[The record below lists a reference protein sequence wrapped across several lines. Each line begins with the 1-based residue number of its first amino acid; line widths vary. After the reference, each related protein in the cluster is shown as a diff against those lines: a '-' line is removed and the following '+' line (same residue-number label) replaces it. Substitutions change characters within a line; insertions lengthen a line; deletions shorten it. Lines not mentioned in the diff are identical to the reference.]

1 MEFNLIKVKLGN
13 TEQTD
18 KDMITT
24 IREVTDLP
32 IFIDANQGWPEKSY
46 ALKMIEWLAKR
57 GVEMIEQPMPR
68 LLLDE
73 AAWLRDRSPL
83 PIMADEACQRLSDV
97 RKLYG
102 AYDGINIKLMKC
114 TGMREARE
122 MISVAKAMNM
132 RLMMGCMTET
142 SCAISALHGLQAS
155 EWADLDGNYFAN
167 DVFQG

>member
-1 MEFNLIKVKLGN
+1 
-13 TEQTD
+13 
-18 KDMITT
+18 
-24 IREVTDLP
+24 
-32 IFIDANQGWPEKSY
+32 
-46 ALKMIEWLAKR
+46 MIEWLAKR

-114 TGMREARE
+114 TGMREARDDLCGQSYE
-122 MISVAKAMNM
+122 YAFDD
-132 RLMMGCMTET
+132 
-142 SCAISALHGLQAS
+142 GLY
-155 EWADLDGNYFAN
+155 DGNLLRYFCGCTVYKPA
-167 DVFQG
+167 